1 MLKSLKCCQVEAIV
15 SVDARGQIVLP
26 KEIRE
31 KVGVKAGDKFVVAS
45 SQSEGKVC
53 CLFLIKADEF
63 AETVREA
70 LGPIVKDILK

>member
-1 MLKSLKCCQVEAIV
+1 MKSLKCCQVEAIV

>member
-31 KVGVKAGDKFVVAS
+31 KVGVKAGDKFVIAS
-45 SQSEGKVC
+45 FQSEGKVC

-70 LGPIVKDILK
+70 LGPIAKDILK

>member
-1 MLKSLKCCQVEAIV
+1 MVKSLKCCQVEAIV

-70 LGPIVKDILK
+70 LGPIAKDILK

>member
-15 SVDARGQIVLP
+15 TVDARGQIVLP

-70 LGPIVKDILK
+70 LGPIAKDILK

>member
-31 KVGVKAGDKFVVAS
+31 KVGVKAGDKFVIAS

-70 LGPIVKDILK
+70 LGPIAKDILK

>member
-70 LGPIVKDILK
+70 LGPIAKDILK

>member
-53 CLFLIKADEF
+53 CLFLIKAEEF

-70 LGPIVKDILK
+70 LGPIAKDILK

>member
-63 AETVREA
+63 AETVREV
-70 LGPIVKDILK
+70 LGPIAKDILK

>member
-31 KVGVKAGDKFVVAS
+31 KVGVKAGDKFVVAI

-70 LGPIVKDILK
+70 LGPIAKDILK

>member
-31 KVGVKAGDKFVVAS
+31 KIGVKAGDKFVVAS

-70 LGPIVKDILK
+70 LGPIAKDILK